1 MNGTWPKTRQLVSVC
16 LILCLGAACV
26 RQTVGLTVPPPT
38 KAPTAPPVET
48 AVPTTTPLPTPS
60 PMSPSPGVPSPTA
73 FPTATDTALPPSPT
87 TAITVTLLPAS
98 PAAAFTVT
106 AKPSSPTAAAS
117 ETPSQAGGKQVKV
130 FLIAIDDN
138 GKAGKKIGCGD
149 SVVAVTRPITATP
162 GVLRAA
168 LESLFAIKD
177 TYYGQS
183 GLYNALAQS
192 DLHVQGI
199 TIAMGVAT
207 IKLTGTVKMGGE
219 CDIPRVEAQLTETAL
234 QFSTVKVAS
243 IFVNGR
249 PLKDVLSLK

>member
-1 MNGTWPKTRQLVSVC
+1 MSGTWPKTRQFVSVC

-26 RQTVGLTVPPPT
+26 RQTLGPTVPPPVQT
-38 KAPTAPPVET
+38 PTAPPLPT
-48 AVPTTTPLPTPS
+48 AFPTTTPLPTPS
-60 PMSPSPGVPSPTA
+60 PAPPSPTA
-73 FPTATDTALPPSPT
+73 APSATALSLTPTTTPTATVLSLSPT
-87 TAITVTLLPAS
+87 TAPT
-98 PAAAFTVT
+98 AAAR
-106 AKPSSPTAAAS
+106 PLSPTAAPS
-117 ETPSQAGGKQVKV
+117 ETPSLAGGKQVKV

-149 SVVAVTRPITATP
+149 SVVAVTRPISATP

-168 LESLFAIKD
+168 LESLFAIQEP
-177 TYYGQS
+177 YYGQS

-192 DLHVQGI
+192 DLHVAGI
-199 TIAMGVAT
+199 AIANGVAT
-207 IKLTGTVKMGGE
+207 IRLTGTLKMGGE
-219 CDIPRVEAQLTETAL
+219 CDAPRVEAQLTETAL